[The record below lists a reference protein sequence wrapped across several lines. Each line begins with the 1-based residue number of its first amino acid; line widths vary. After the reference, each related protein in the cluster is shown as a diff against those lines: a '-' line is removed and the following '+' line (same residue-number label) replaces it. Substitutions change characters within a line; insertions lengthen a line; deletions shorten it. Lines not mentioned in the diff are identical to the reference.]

1 MTPEKIIQ
9 SQIIEY
15 FKKLYSNGHKCIIER
30 RQAGGFNYKMGI
42 PDLYAVYNGIHIE
55 IEVKAPGKTLRSM
68 QEKYRDKCKA
78 LNILWCCIDNMT
90 EMKKFMLRHFNVIPT
105 IKDIELF

>member
-9 SQIIEY
+9 NQIIKY
-15 FKKLYSNGHKCIIER
+15 FKQLHDTGHKCIIER

-55 IEVKAPGKTLRSM
+55 IEVKAPNGHLRTM

-78 LNILWCCIDNMT
+78 LNILWCCIDNLDS
-90 EMKKFMLRHFNVIPT
+90 MKNFMLEHFHVLS
-105 IKDIELF
+105 K